1 MTPVCLVSSDCE
13 SGASG
18 KVAVAVD
25 YVKAIY
31 RSGGTPLV
39 AAPAFGCA
47 DPARVAREMLSYA
60 RGLLLTGGDDIDP
73 RLYGE
78 THPHPKIA
86 AINPVRD
93 EFEMALAVAA
103 LELDIPILGIC
114 RGAQVLN
121 VAAGGGL
128 IQDIPGCVDGAH
140 AHRISAPRWHPTH
153 RVRLAHDSTLF
164 RIFSK
169 EVIWVNSFH
178 HQAVGPVA
186 PGFAVTAV
194 ADDGVVE
201 AIERLDSRFV
211 VGVQWH
217 PEGLAERDPQ
227 SLSLFNEFV
236 NAVRGV

>member
-13 SGASG
+13 SGTSG
-18 KVAVAVD
+18 KVAVGID

-31 RSGGTPLV
+31 RSGGTPLL

-47 DPARVAREMLSYA
+47 DPAGVAREVLSCA
-60 RGLLLTGGDDIDP
+60 RGLLLTGGDDVDP

-78 THPHPKIA
+78 THPHPKIG
-86 AINPVRD
+86 AINPMRD
-93 EFEMALAVAA
+93 EFEMALTLAA

-114 RGAQVLN
+114 RGAQILN

-140 AHRISAPRWHPTH
+140 AHRVSAPRWHPTH
-153 RVRLAHDSTLF
+153 RVRLAHDSMLF
-164 RIFSK
+164 RIFGQ
-169 EVIWVNSFH
+169 ETIWVNSFH

-186 PGFAVTAV
+186 PGFSVTAV

-201 AIERLDSRFV
+201 AIEKSDSRFA

-217 PEGLAERDPQ
+217 PEGLAEQDPQ

>member
-1 MTPVCLVSSDCE
+1 MMPVCLVSSDCD
-13 SGASG
+13 SGTNG
-18 KVAVAVD
+18 KVAVGVD

-31 RSGGTPLV
+31 RAGGIPLL

-47 DPARVAREMLSYA
+47 DPANAAREMLSCVG
-60 RGLLLTGGDDIDP
+60 GLLLTGGDDVDP
-73 RLYGE
+73 RLYGKS
-78 THPHPKIA
+78 HPHPKIG
-86 AINPVRD
+86 AINPARD
-93 EFEMALAVAA
+93 EFEMALAIAA

-114 RGAQVLN
+114 RGAQILN

-140 AHRISAPRWHPTH
+140 AHRVSAPRWHPTH
-153 RVRLAHDSTLF
+153 CVRLAHNSMLF
-164 RIFSK
+164 RMFGEEI
-169 EVIWVNSFH
+169 IWVNSFH

-227 SLSLFNEFV
+227 SLSLFSEFV